1 MMEHQ
6 VTNSY
11 FAKLSESDFCSTPN
25 SIRRRVQLQL

>member
-6 VTNSY
+6 VTNRH
-11 FAKLSESDFCSTPN
+11 FAKLSESDFYSTLN